1 MIAVRSLEDGDDD
14 AVRRLFRSTLVLGTP
29 VGFELAGI
37 ERYESLC
44 IDWYLTTGR
53 ATAAVA
59 VEGTEVVGYALVCT
73 DQAAHARAVRRS
85 SVRLGVWI
93 VPRLLSR
100 RLTPS
105 ARRFWVRRGADA
117 LELWRAGS
125 AAPMPAHAHVNV
137 ADGARSG
144 AVARA
149 LVAHVDGVVR
159 RAGLPGWFGEVN
171 APAGRRSR
179 ALERL
184 GGTVVRRTP
193 NWTLS
198 YLCGRP
204 VERLTVTWAA

>member
-1 MIAVRSLEDGDDD
+1 MIHVRPLADGDDD
-14 AVRRLFRSTLVLGTP
+14 AVRRLFRRTLALGSP
-29 VGFELAGI
+29 VGFDLAGI

-44 IDWYLTTGR
+44 LDWYLAAGR
-53 ATAAVA
+53 AGAAVA
-59 VEGTEVVGYALVCT
+59 VDGGEVVGYALVCT
-73 DQAAHARAVRRS
+73 DQAAHGRAVRRAGAGLAAW
-85 SVRLGVWI
+85 V

-105 ARRFWVRRGADA
+105 ARRFWVRRGLDA
-117 LELWRAGS
+117 LELLRAG
-125 AAPMPAHAHVNV
+125 AHAPMPAHAHVNV
-137 ADGARSG
+137 ADGVRSG
-144 AVARA
+144 VVARA
-149 LVAHVDGVVR
+149 LVGHVDDVVR

-184 GGTVVRRTP
+184 GGTVVRRSP
-193 NWTLS
+193 NRTLS